1 MGDNPSELTL
11 YHWFVF
17 QPSPVA
23 FKLVFKHD
31 PWGKCDWLRLFTG
44 EQWSF
49 LFPPATDLGEVVFWK
64 WGKMMVS
71 KPTRPQPSWSY
82 RDTDSIK
89 MTQINVG
96 LPLGNSKMVSREH
109 G

>member
-1 MGDNPSELTL
+1 
-11 YHWFVF
+11 
-17 QPSPVA
+17 
-23 FKLVFKHD
+23 
-31 PWGKCDWLRLFTG
+31 
-44 EQWSF
+44 
-49 LFPPATDLGEVVFWK
+49 
-64 WGKMMVS
+64 MMVS